1 MILKQSTISS
11 LMNHFIKHINWQSIA
26 EQIALTIFQLVLVTV
41 GLLVVNWL
49 GKKIIKHLFNRYK
62 ATKLNTISVNRINTI
77 YTLVLNIFQ
86 YTILFFWIYAL
97 LSFLGVPVGTLIAGA
112 GIFSLALGLG
122 AQGFVS
128 DIVTGAFILMEE
140 QINVGDSV
148 KIGTVEGTVS
158 AIGIRTTQVISADG
172 TLNFIPNRNIS
183 IVSNKS
189 RHEMRALVQIP
200 IFPDSP
206 IDKIN
211 AIIETTN
218 QTVVKSLNGIT
229 QEPTNMGA
237 TPLADG
243 KLVIQVVTFTQ
254 PGDQFTVQ
262 RELLAAYLKA
272 ISDAD
277 IVIPTVYHDD
287 ATPNA

>member
-1 MILKQSTISS
+1 MLLTS
-11 LMNHFIKHINWQSIA
+11 HFYSFIQHFDWQKIG
-26 EQIALTIFQLVLVTV
+26 EQIASTVFQLLLVSV
-41 GLLVVNWL
+41 GLLLVNWL
-49 GKKIIKHLFNRYK
+49 GKKIIRHLFKQYK
-62 ATKLNTISVNRINTI
+62 ATKLVNGNTNRIDTI
-77 YTLVLNIFQ
+77 FTLILNIFS
-86 YTILFFWIYAL
+86 YTVLFFWIYAL

-140 QINVGDSV
+140 QINVGDAV
-148 KIGTVEGTVS
+148 KIGTIEGTVS

-172 TLNFIPNRNIS
+172 TLNFIPNRNIT

-206 IDKIN
+206 IDEIN
-211 AIIETTN
+211 NVIKNVN
-218 QTVVKSLNGIT
+218 QTITSQFPAIT
-229 QEPTNMGA
+229 QSPTNLG
-237 TPLADG
+237 TVPLPDG

-254 PGDQFTVQ
+254 PGEQSTVQ
-262 RELLAAYLKA
+262 HELLSAYLKA
-272 ISDAD
+272 ISDAN
-277 IVIPTVYHDD
+277 ITLPTIYRTDS
-287 ATPNA
+287 TTQ